1 MTLPD
6 KIDLA
11 IAKHFLRGERG
22 HSARRRRHFAGGPP
36 TNTGLKLSGSM
47 PDRAGNMPALP
58 R

>member
-22 HSARRRRHFAGGPP
+22 HSAGGPP

-58 R
+58 K